1 MKMSD
6 LEILASASKQD
17 FINEV
22 GIPIPENKKAL
33 RDLRNSLDDDSAPG
47 DYKIFLRARSEASRG
62 GYTAAQHSCSV
73 KLKIKKSGSSADD
86 YEIPIPTKS
95 YNNEKESYF
104 NELTKFYKI
113 IKDDDI
119 TNVLIN
125 FILDNQMAIIAYWYQ
140 DSSTTKEAK
149 ALLKYLRSK
158 MAYEKYNNKKH
169 TIKDSKTL
177 KDDQEMLI
185 KYVQDETGKSNTI
198 LYFGA

>member
-6 LEILASASKQD
+6 LEILASASKQE

-22 GIPIPENKKAL
+22 GIPIPENKRVL
-33 RDLRNSLDDDSAPG
+33 QDLRNSLDDDSAPG
-47 DYKIFLRARSEASRG
+47 DYKILLRARSEASRG

-73 KLKIKKSGSSADD
+73 KLKIKKSGGLDE

-95 YNNEKESYF
+95 YNNKKESYF

-113 IKDDDI
+113 LKDDNI

-169 TIKDSKTL
+169 TIKDDKTL

-185 KYVQDETGKSNTI
+185 KYVQDETGKSNAV

>member
-6 LEILASASKQD
+6 LEILASASKQE

-22 GIPIPENKKAL
+22 GIPIPENKRVL
-33 RDLRNSLDDDSAPG
+33 QDLRNSLDDDSAPG

-73 KLKIKKSGSSADD
+73 KLKIKKSGGLDE

-113 IKDDDI
+113 LKDNDI
-119 TNVLIN
+119 TNALIN

-169 TIKDSKTL
+169 IIKDDKTL

-185 KYVQDETGKSNTI
+185 KYVQDETGKSNAV